1 MTCNALEIRD
11 HQLQVAYLKHLRM
24 LASEISI
31 AISSITSNSLSN
43 FQDSLVKQEELCFTL
58 ASLASSC
65 KKDASSPNRS
75 ASLCLIGSIEVEIR
89 ETIRLIRDLT
99 RQYTIVLNQAIKTAS
114 LLISLCKSHTGRS
127 QEAHE
132 PRRKHQT
139 WSCEM

>member
-1 MTCNALEIRD
+1 MTCNALETRD
-11 HQLQVAYLKHLRM
+11 QLQIAYLKHLQM

-31 AISSITSNSLSN
+31 AISSITSNSLSK
-43 FQDSLVKQEELCFTL
+43 FQDSLAKQEELCFTL
-58 ASLASSC
+58 ATLATSVKNKASS
-65 KKDASSPNRS
+65 SGRS
-75 ASLCLIGSIEVEIR
+75 VSLCLIGSIDAEIR

-114 LLISLCKSHTGRS
+114 LLISLCKSQTGRS